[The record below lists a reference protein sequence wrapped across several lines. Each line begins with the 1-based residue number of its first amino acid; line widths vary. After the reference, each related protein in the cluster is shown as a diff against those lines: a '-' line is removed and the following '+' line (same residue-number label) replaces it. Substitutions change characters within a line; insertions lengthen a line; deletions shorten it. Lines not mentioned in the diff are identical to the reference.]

1 MSMRTVFAGL
11 ILSAALSL
19 SVQTSMAQT
28 TTAQTAQNGTRT
40 IETTQNGDYPGFDL
54 RTVKDVGLDQCENI
68 CLKDEECR
76 AFTYNVKAKWCF
88 LKSDYNQLNAFEG
101 AVAGKV
107 LDAAAAEAELPAP
120 APITFVPAS
129 VLDEARTYRNKL
141 NSGEKPAG
149 DVSKLLR
156 AAQRNYE
163 SGSVSSSVIDFASIV
178 PAAKENSAVWMGLSR
193 ATLGSAQS
201 NDANWQIKR
210 AATSSAIIAYQLS
223 RTVSDRAEALSNLA
237 KALEL
242 RDNFRPAIDSYKAS
256 LALQNSAAVS
266 AAYEDLR
273 MRKGF
278 RVVDHTV
285 DSDSAN
291 PRVCIQLSE
300 TLMKSGIDYASFV
313 TVDDASPKGLEAKEK
328 QICIEGL
335 QHGKNY
341 RIGIRSGLP
350 AAIGEMIETPVALN
364 IYVRDRAPTVRFNGD
379 AFVLPSTMRR
389 GIPVVSINVKTIDLE
404 VYRVGERALTQSM
417 DGISFFGQLDGYA
430 TSQIV
435 SSLGEKVYTG
445 KLDVESELNK
455 EIVSSFPVDE
465 ALPKRKPGIYIMTA
479 KAEGDRSEYWSSQ
492 ATQWF
497 LVSDTGLATFAGED
511 GLNVFARSL
520 ATAKP
525 LSGVELQ
532 LLAANNEVL
541 GTATTDGDGRATFT
555 AGLMRGTAAMAPAI
569 LTARSKGNGDEEDYV
584 FLDMKRAGFD
594 LSDRGVT
601 GRPAPG
607 ALDVYGW
614 TERGIYRTGE
624 TVHAAALVRDG
635 SAKAVENLPLTFS
648 FLRPDGVEDRAIVST
663 SQAAG
668 GHAVELP
675 LVNNAMR
682 GTWTLRILSDPKAT
696 PLSEKQFLVEDFVPD
711 RTEFDLTSDVKEIQA
726 GDAAVVKV
734 DGRYLYGA
742 PAAGLTLEGE
752 VNIRPTRTWDLFP
765 KYVFGL
771 ADEDQPED
779 TRITLDDLPELDEQG
794 KAEIPVLLNDLPA
807 TTQRLNA
814 DIVVR
819 MREGGGRAVERK
831 LTLPVASDSAMIGI
845 KPEFDDD
852 SLPENSNAQFSV
864 IVSDADGKR
873 VAEEGLEWTLVKV
886 ERQYQWYRSGSSWNY
901 EPVSYTKKV
910 ADGTVSADEQTAGSI
925 QVPVEWGR
933 YRLEIA
939 TSDPDGPQTSIEFD
953 AGWYVEARSTETP
966 DGLEVALD
974 KDIYKDGET
983 AKLKVSPRFAGELLV
998 TVGADSLL
1006 MTKTVSVPAEGA
1018 EVEIPVSGEW
1028 GAGAY
1033 ITASLYRPGEAQET
1047 RMPARAIGIRWLA
1060 VDPAERKLSV
1070 RIEAPEKTEPRQALT
1085 IPVSIGGLKSG
1096 DQAYVMISAVDVGIL
1111 NLTNHKPADPAGWYF
1126 GQRQLGLEI
1135 RDLYGRLIDGSL
1147 GTMGRLRTGGDG
1159 AQMAAEG
1166 SPPTEKLVAFF
1177 AGPVEVG
1184 ADGKANVSFDIPQFN
1199 GTARIS
1205 AVAWTKTAVGNAQ
1218 SDVII
1223 RDPVVITAAL
1233 PKFMAPD
1240 DQAQLR
1246 LDIANT
1252 DGPAG
1257 NYTVSV
1263 ASSGLV
1269 SVPQEQAPA
1278 SVTLAQGEKKYL
1290 TLPLKA
1296 ERAGTEELTVQLTHE
1311 SGLSISQDLILPV
1324 RASSLPE
1331 TTRKEVTLAA
1341 VNGSLVINKELLA
1354 GQRMD
1359 GASVSINV
1367 SNASGFDIPGL
1378 LTSLDRYPY
1387 GCTEQTT
1394 SRALPL
1400 LYMSELAKQAGMPM
1414 QDSEE
1419 ELHKRIQ
1426 EAIYKVLNNQSSS
1439 GSFGLW
1445 SPDSG
1450 DLWLDAYVTDFL
1462 TRARE
1467 QKFDVPQQPMI
1478 SALDNLQNALSYDV
1492 SIKDNGNSIAY
1503 AFYVLSRNRRASI
1516 ADLRYYADTRLDEF
1530 ETPLARAQLGASLA
1544 LYGDGARSEKAF
1556 ASAFR
1561 LANKGNISWAR
1572 SDYGSH
1578 LRDGAAILALAAES
1592 RPVPSIVPELV
1603 KVVGGLS
1610 NETRYTSTQEQ
1621 AWLLL
1626 AAKGLKDEDANLTL
1640 LLNGEARQGALSE
1653 RLTGEQ
1659 LEAAPVTVGNTGDR
1673 PVTAVITTVAAPV
1686 EAPPAGGDGFSIG
1699 RSYYTLDG
1707 EEISVSEAKQ
1717 NERYVVVLKVAE
1729 SNNWASR
1736 VLITD
1741 LLPAG
1746 FEIDNPRVVN
1756 SADLSN
1762 FGWLGDTTVA
1772 HSEFRSD
1779 RFVAAFNSSGGNAR
1793 EYTVA
1798 YIVRAVTPGTYAH
1811 PAPFVE
1817 DMYRPQYFARGAAA
1831 MMQVQPAN

>member
-1 MSMRTVFAGL
+1 MSMRNVFAGF
-11 ILSAALSL
+11 IMSAALAL
-19 SVQTSMAQT
+19 SVQPIMAQ
-28 TTAQTAQNGTRT
+28 ANQNGSRV
-40 IETTQNGDYPGFDL
+40 IATTQNGDYPGFDL
-54 RTVKDVGLDQCENI
+54 RTVKDVSLEQCENI
-68 CLKDEECR
+68 CLKDQECR

-88 LKSDYNQLNAFEG
+88 LKSDYGQMNTIEG

-107 LDAAAAEAELPAP
+107 LDPAAVEVELAAPTPL
-120 APITFVPAS
+120 TFVPAS
-129 VLDEARTYRNKL
+129 MLDEARAYRNKL
-141 NSGEKPAG
+141 NTAEKPAG
-149 DVSKLLR
+149 EVAKLLR

-163 SGSVSSSVIDFASIV
+163 AGNTSSAVIDFARIV
-178 PAAKENSAVWMGLSR
+178 PIAKENSAVWMGLSR
-193 ATLGSAQS
+193 STLVESQS
-201 NDANWQIKR
+201 EGASWDVRR
-210 AATSSAIIAYQLS
+210 AAANSAILAYQFS
-223 RTVSDRAEALSNLA
+223 RTVSERAEALSNLA
-237 KALEL
+237 KALEM
-242 RDNFRPAIDSYKAS
+242 RDSFRPALDAYKAS
-256 LALQNSAAVS
+256 LALQNSAAIN

-273 MRKGF
+273 VRKGF
-278 RVVDHTV
+278 RVVDHTI

-300 TLMKSGIDYASFV
+300 PLMKSGIDYASFV
-313 TVDDASPKGLEAKEK
+313 TIDDATPKGVEAKDK

-341 RIGIRSGLP
+341 RIGVRSGLP
-350 AAIGEMIETPVALN
+350 AAIGEMIEAPVALN

-435 SSLGEKVYTG
+435 STLGEKVYTG
-445 KLDVESELNK
+445 KLDVESDLNK

-479 KAEGDRSEYWSSQ
+479 KAEGDKSEFWSSQ

-541 GTATTDGDGRATFT
+541 GTATTDSDGRATFT

-624 TVHAAALVRDG
+624 TVHAAALVRD
-635 SAKAVENLPLTFS
+635 SAAKAVENLPLTFS

-668 GHAVELP
+668 GHAVDLP
-675 LVNNAMR
+675 LADNAMR

-711 RTEFDLTSDVKEIQA
+711 RTEFDLTSDVKEIRA

-734 DGRYLYGA
+734 DGRHLYGA

-752 VNIRPTRTWDLFP
+752 VNIRPTRSWDMFP

-771 ADEDQPED
+771 ADEEQPED
-779 TRITLDDLPELDEQG
+779 TRTTLDALPVLNEQG
-794 KAEIPVLLNDLPA
+794 KAEIPVVLNDLPA

-831 LTLPVASDSAMIGI
+831 LTLPVASDTNMIGI
-845 KPEFDDD
+845 KPEFDSDN
-852 SLPENSNAQFSV
+852 LGENSNAQFSV
-864 IVSDADGKR
+864 IVSDANGKR
-873 VAEEGLEWTLVKV
+873 VIEDGLEWSLVKV
-886 ERQYQWYRSGSSWNY
+886 ERNYQWYRSGSSWNY
-901 EPVSYTKKV
+901 EPVTYTKKV
-910 ADGTVSADEQTAGSI
+910 ADGTVSVDEQTAGSI

-933 YRLEIA
+933 YRLEVA
-939 TSDPDGPQTSIEFD
+939 TSDPDGPQTSVEFY

-974 KDIYKDGET
+974 KETYKDGET
-983 AKLKVSPRFAGELLV
+983 AILKVSPRFAGELLV
-998 TVGADSLL
+998 TIGADSLL

-1033 ITASLYRPGEAQET
+1033 ITASLYRPGEAQES

-1070 RIEAPEKTEPRQALT
+1070 RIETPEKTEPRQALT

-1159 AQMAAEG
+1159 AQMAVEG

-1184 ADGKANVSFDIPQFN
+1184 ADGKASVNFEIPQFN
-1199 GTARIS
+1199 GTARVS

-1223 RDPVVITAAL
+1223 RDPVVVTAAL
-1233 PKFMAPD
+1233 PKFMAPQ

-1257 NYTVSV
+1257 QYSVSV

-1269 SVPQEQAPA
+1269 SVPQAQAPS
-1278 SVTLAQGEKKYL
+1278 SVTLGQGEKTHL
-1290 TLPLKA
+1290 ILPLQA
-1296 ERAGTEELTVQLTHE
+1296 ERAGTEVLTVQLTHE

-1341 VNGSLVINKELLA
+1341 VNGSLVINKELFA

-1387 GCTEQTT
+1387 GCTEQTA

-1400 LYMSELAKQAGMPM
+1400 LYMNELAKQAGMPL
-1414 QDSEE
+1414 QDSDE
-1419 ELHKRIQ
+1419 ELNKRIQ
-1426 EAIYKVLNNQSSS
+1426 DAIYKVLNNQSSS

-1467 QKFDVPQQPMI
+1467 QKFDVPQQAMVL
-1478 SALDNLQNALSYDV
+1478 ALDNLQNALSYDV

-1516 ADLRYYADTRLDEF
+1516 ADLRYYVDTRLEEF
-1530 ETPLARAQLGASLA
+1530 ASPLARAQVGASLA
-1544 LYGDGARSEKAF
+1544 LYGDGERSEKAF
-1556 ASAFR
+1556 VSAFR
-1561 LANKGNISWAR
+1561 LADKGNISWAR
-1572 SDYGSH
+1572 SDYGSN

-1603 KVVGGLS
+1603 KMVGGLS

-1626 AAKGLKDEDANLTL
+1626 AARGLKDEDANLTL
-1640 LLNGEARQGALSE
+1640 QLNGEDRQGALSE
-1653 RLTGEQ
+1653 RMTGEQ
-1659 LEAAPVTVGNTGDR
+1659 LEVAPVTIANTGAK

-1686 EAPPAGGDGFSIG
+1686 EAPPAGGDGFTIA
-1699 RSYYTLDG
+1699 RSYYALDG
-1707 EEISVSEAKQ
+1707 LEVSVSDAQQ
-1717 NERYVVVLKVAE
+1717 NERYVVVLKVTE
-1729 SNNWASR
+1729 TNNWASR
-1736 VLITD
+1736 ILITD

-1746 FEIDNPRVVN
+1746 FEIDNPRIVD

-1762 FGWLGDTTVA
+1762 FGWLDGTTVA

-1779 RFVAAFNSSGGNAR
+1779 RFVAAFNSSGGDAR

-1798 YIVRAVTPGTYAH
+1798 YTVRAVTPGTYAH
-1811 PAPFVE
+1811 PAPYVE
-1817 DMYRPQYFARGAAA
+1817 DMYRPQYFGRGAAG
-1831 MMQVQPAN
+1831 MMQVQPAQ

>member
-1 MSMRTVFAGL
+1 MSIFAAFTGRAAFAGL
-11 ILSAALSL
+11 VLSAALAL
-19 SVQTSMAQT
+19 
-28 TTAQTAQNGTRT
+28 TAQPVFAQSAQSGTRQ
-40 IETTQNGDYPGFDL
+40 IELSQNGDYQGFDL
-54 RTVKDVGLDQCENI
+54 RTQKDVSLDQCQDI
-68 CLKDEECR
+68 CLEDAQCR

-88 LKSDYNQLNAFEG
+88 LKSDYRQLNAFEG

-107 LDAAAAEAELPAP
+107 VDIAAKADIGAP
-120 APITFVPAS
+120 APLSFVPAS
-129 VLDEARTYRNKL
+129 VLDEARSYRNLL
-141 NSGEKPAG
+141 NNAAAPDGAAAA
-149 DVSKLLR
+149 LLR
-156 AAQRNYE
+156 NAQKTLASGNSAAA
-163 SGSVSSSVIDFASIV
+163 VIDFAKIV
-178 PAAKENSAVWMGLSR
+178 PLDKDNNALWQGLSD
-193 ATLGSAQS
+193 ATLAAAGSDGS
-201 NDANWQIKR
+201 TWQLKR
-210 AATSSAIIAYQLS
+210 AATSSAVVAYQLS
-223 RTVSDRAEALSNLA
+223 RTVADRAQALTNLA
-237 KALEL
+237 KALEI
-242 RDNFRPAIDSYKAS
+242 RENFRPAIDTYKAS
-256 LALQNSAAVS
+256 LALQSSAAVS
-266 AAYEDLR
+266 SAYEELR
-273 MRKGF
+273 ARKGF
-278 RVVDHTV
+278 RVLDNTV

-291 PRVCIQLSE
+291 PRVCVQFSE
-300 TLMKSGIDYASFV
+300 SLIKSGIDYTSFV
-313 TVDDASPKGLEAKEK
+313 TVDDAAPKGMEAKDR

-341 RIGIRSGLP
+341 RIGLRSGLP
-350 AAIGEMIETPVALN
+350 AAIGEMIEAPVALN
-364 IYVRDRAPTVRFNGD
+364 VYVRDRAPTVRFNGD

-389 GIPVVSINVKTIDLE
+389 GIPVVSINVKTIDIEL
-404 VYRVGERALTQSM
+404 YRVGERALTQSM
-417 DGISFFGQLDGYA
+417 NGVSFFGQLDGYA

-455 EIVSSFPVDE
+455 EVVSAFPVDE
-465 ALPKRKPGIYIMTA
+465 ALPQRKPGIYIMTA
-479 KAEGDRSEYWSSQ
+479 KAEGDQSEEWTSQ

-525 LSGVELQ
+525 MSGVELQ

-541 GTATTDGDGRATFT
+541 GTAKTDDQGRATFT

-569 LTARSKGNGDEEDYV
+569 LTARSKGDDSGEDYV

-607 ALDVYGW
+607 ALDVYSW

-624 TVHAAALVRDG
+624 TVHAAALLRD
-635 SAKAVENLPLTFS
+635 SAAKAVENLPLTFS

-675 LVNNAMR
+675 LADNAMR
-682 GTWTLRILSDPKAT
+682 GTWTLRVLSDPKAS

-711 RTEFDLTSDVKEIQA
+711 RTEFDLSSDVKEISA
-726 GDAAVVKV
+726 GEPAIVKV

-752 VNIRPTRTWDLFP
+752 INLRPTRTWELFP

-779 TRITLDDLPELDEQG
+779 TRLPLDDLPPLNAKGQ
-794 KAEIPVLLNDLPA
+794 AEIPVMLNDLPV

-831 LTLPVASDSAMIGI
+831 LVLPVAAQSAMIGI
-845 KPEFDDD
+845 KPEFDSDN
-852 SLPENSNAQFSV
+852 LPEGSNAQFSV
-864 IVSDADGKR
+864 IMTDANGKR
-873 VAEEGLEWTLVKV
+873 IDEAGLEYALIKV
-886 ERQYQWYRSGSSWNY
+886 ERNYQWYRSGSSWNY
-901 EPVSYTKKV
+901 EPVTYTKKV
-910 ADGTVSADEQTAGSI
+910 ADGTIDVGAEAAGAI
-925 QVPVEWGR
+925 QVPVQWGQ
-933 YRLEIA
+933 YRLEVT
-939 TSDPDGPQTSIEFD
+939 TSDPDGPQSSIEFD

-974 KDIYKDGET
+974 KDVYKDGET
-983 AKLKVSPRFAGELLV
+983 AKLKISPRFAGELLV

-1006 MTKTVSVPAEGA
+1006 MTKVVSVPAEGL
-1018 EVEIPVSGEW
+1018 EVDIPVSGDW

-1060 VDPAERKLSV
+1060 VDPAERKLAV
-1070 RIEAPEKTEPRQALT
+1070 RIEAPEKTEPRQNLT
-1085 IPVSIGGLKSG
+1085 IPVSIGGLNAG

-1159 AQMAAEG
+1159 AQMAVEG

-1184 ADGKANVSFDIPQFN
+1184 TDGKASVSFDIPQFN

-1257 NYTVSV
+1257 KYTVSV
-1263 ASSGLV
+1263 ASTGLV
-1269 SVPQEQAPA
+1269 SVSQPQGDAQITLEQGQKTA
-1278 SVTLAQGEKKYL
+1278 L
-1290 TLPLKA
+1290 TLPLQA
-1296 ERAGTEELTVQLTHE
+1296 EQAGIAELTVQLTHE
-1311 SGLSISQDLILPV
+1311 SGLTIAQDLILPV
-1324 RASSLPE
+1324 RAASLPE
-1331 TTRKEVTLAA
+1331 TTRKAVSLAA
-1341 VNGSLVINKELLA
+1341 VNGSLVIDKQLLA
-1354 GQRMD
+1354 DQRMD

-1367 SNASGFDIPGL
+1367 SNAAGFDIPAL

-1387 GCTEQTT
+1387 GCTEQTA
-1394 SRALPL
+1394 SRAMPL
-1400 LYMSELAKQAGMPM
+1400 LYMSELAKQAGMAT
-1414 QDSEE
+1414 QDTEA
-1419 ELHKRIQ
+1419 ELRERIQ
-1426 EAIYKVLNNQSSS
+1426 AAIYKVLNNQSSS

-1450 DLWLDAYVTDFL
+1450 DLWLDAYVADFL

-1467 QKFDVPQQPMI
+1467 QNYTVPQQSMVM
-1478 SALDNLQNALSYDV
+1478 ALDNLQNALAYDV
-1492 SIKDNGNSIAY
+1492 SVKDNGNAIAY

-1516 ADLRYYADTRLDEF
+1516 ADLRYYADTKLEDF
-1530 ETPLARAQLGASLA
+1530 ASPLARAQIGASLA
-1544 LYGDGARSEKAF
+1544 LYGDGQRSETAF
-1556 ASAFR
+1556 GSALR
-1561 LANKGNISWAR
+1561 LAVEGNSSLSR
-1572 SDYGSH
+1572 TDYGSD

-1592 RPVPSIVPELV
+1592 RPVSAIVPQLTKLV
-1603 KVVGGLS
+1603 GNLS
-1610 NETRYTSTQEQ
+1610 SSARYTSTQEQ

-1626 AAKGLKDEDANLTL
+1626 AARALKDEDANLML
-1640 LLNGEARQGALSE
+1640 ELNGEARQGTLSE
-1653 RLTGEQ
+1653 RISGEA
-1659 LEAAPVTVGNTGDR
+1659 LSTAPVTVSNTGER
-1673 PVTAVITTVAAPV
+1673 PVTAVITTVATPV
-1686 EAPPAGGDGFSIG
+1686 ETPPAGGDGFTIA
-1699 RSYYTLDG
+1699 RSYYTMDG
-1707 EEISVSEAKQ
+1707 AETNVSQAQQ
-1717 NERYVVVLKVAE
+1717 NERYVVVLKVSE
-1729 SNNWASR
+1729 TNNWDSR
-1736 VLITD
+1736 VLVTD

-1746 FEIDNPRVVN
+1746 FEIDNPRIVN

-1762 FGWLGDTTVA
+1762 FGWLGETAVA

-1798 YIVRAVTPGTYAH
+1798 YIVRAVTPGVYAH

-1817 DMYRPQYFARGAAA
+1817 DMYRPQFFARGAAGQ
-1831 MMQVQPAN
+1831 MEVQAAK

>member
-1 MSMRTVFAGL
+1 MSFRAVLAGF
-11 ILSAALSL
+11 IMSAALTL
-19 SVQTSMAQT
+19 SVQPVFAQT
-28 TTAQTAQNGTRT
+28 SQNTTRT
-40 IETTQNGDYPGFDL
+40 IETVQNGDYPGFDL
-54 RTVKDVGLDQCENI
+54 RTAKDVSIAQCKDI

-88 LKSDYNQLNAFEG
+88 LKSDYKKLSTFEG

-107 LDAAAAEAELPAP
+107 VDVAALPDIGAP
-120 APITFVPAS
+120 APLSFVPAS
-129 VLDEARTYRNKL
+129 LLDETRTYRNSL
-141 NSGEKPAG
+141 TNAEKPSGNFAA
-149 DVSKLLR
+149 LLR
-156 AAQRNYE
+156 DAERDLEAGNAANA
-163 SGSVSSSVIDFASIV
+163 VIEFATLV
-178 PAAKENSAVWMGLSR
+178 PLAKENSPVWQGLSR
-193 ATLGSAQS
+193 ATLAAAQS
-201 NDANWQIKR
+201 SDASWQIKQ
-210 AATSSAIIAYQLS
+210 AATSSAVLAYQFS
-223 RTVSDRAEALSNLA
+223 RTVPDRAEALSNLA

-256 LALQNSAAVS
+256 LALQSSAAVS
-266 AAYEDLR
+266 ADYESLR
-273 MRKGF
+273 LRKGF
-278 RVVDHTV
+278 RIVDHTI

-300 TLMKSGIDYASFV
+300 SLMKSGIDYASFV
-313 TVDDASPKGLEAKEK
+313 TVDDAAPKGVESKDK
-328 QICIEGL
+328 QICVEGL

-341 RIGIRSGLP
+341 RIGIRAGLP

-389 GIPVVSINVKTIDLE
+389 GIPVVSVNVKTIDIE
-404 VYRVGERALTQSM
+404 IYRVGERALTQSM
-417 DGISFFGQLDGYA
+417 NGLSFFGQLDGYA
-430 TSQIV
+430 TSEIV
-435 SSLGEKVYTG
+435 STLGEKVYAG

-455 EIVSSFPVDE
+455 EVVSAFPVDE
-465 ALPKRKPGIYIMTA
+465 ALPQRKPGIYIMTA
-479 KAEGDRSEYWSSQ
+479 KSDGDKSEFWTSQ

-541 GTATTDGDGRATFT
+541 GTATTDSDGRAVFT

-569 LTARSKGNGDEEDYV
+569 LTARSKGKGDEEDYV

-607 ALDVYGW
+607 ALDVYSW
-614 TERGIYRTGE
+614 TERGIYRPGE

-635 SAKAVENLPLTFS
+635 AAKAVDNLPLTFS
-648 FLRPDGVEDRAIVST
+648 FLRPDGVEDRAIVNT
-663 SQAAG
+663 TQEAG

-675 LVNNAMR
+675 LANNAMR
-682 GTWTLRILSDPKAT
+682 GTWTLRVLSDPKGQ

-711 RTEFDLTSDVKEIQA
+711 RTEFELTSDVKEIRAGEQA
-726 GDAAVVKV
+726 IVNV

-752 VNIRPTRTWDLFP
+752 VNIRPTRSWELFP

-771 ADEDQPED
+771 ADEEQPED
-779 TRITLDDLPELDEQG
+779 TRLPLDDLPVLNDEG
-794 KAEIPVLLNDLPA
+794 KAAIPVLLNDLPV

-845 KPEFDDD
+845 KPDFD
-852 SLPENSNAQFSV
+852 SENLPENSNAQFSV
-864 IVSDADGKR
+864 IVSDANGKR
-873 VAEEGLEWTLVKV
+873 LTEEGLEWSLIKV
-886 ERQYQWYRSGSSWNY
+886 ERNYQWYRSGSSWNY
-901 EPVSYTKKV
+901 EPVTYTKKV
-910 ADGTVSADEQTAGSI
+910 ADGTVAVSEQNAGVV
-925 QVPVEWGR
+925 QVPVQWGR
-933 YRLEIA
+933 YRLEVA

-974 KDIYKDGET
+974 KDVYKDGDT
-983 AKLKVSPRFAGELLV
+983 AKLKISPRFAGELLV

-1033 ITASLYRPGEAQET
+1033 ITASLYRPGEAQES

-1060 VDPAERKLSV
+1060 IDPGARKLSV
-1070 RIEAPEKTEPRQALT
+1070 RIEAPQKTEPHQPLT
-1085 IPVSIGGLKSG
+1085 IPVSIGGLKAG

-1111 NLTNHKPADPAGWYF
+1111 NLTHHKPADPAGWYF

-1147 GTMGRLRTGGDG
+1147 GSMGRLRTGGDG
-1159 AQMAAEG
+1159 AQMAVEG

-1184 ADGKANVSFDIPQFN
+1184 ADGKASVSFNIPQFN

-1205 AVAWTKTAVGNAQ
+1205 AVAWTKTAVGNSQA
-1218 SDVII
+1218 DVII

-1233 PKFMAPD
+1233 PKFMAPE

-1257 NYTVSV
+1257 KYTVSV
-1263 ASSGLV
+1263 ATTGLV
-1269 SVPQEQAPA
+1269 SVSEEQAPKEI
-1278 SVTLAQGEKKYL
+1278 TLAPGQKTDL

-1296 ERAGTEELTVQLTHE
+1296 IRAGTAELTVQLTHE
-1311 SGLSISQDLILPV
+1311 SGLTISQDLILPV
-1324 RASSLPE
+1324 RASALPE
-1331 TTRKEVTLAA
+1331 TTRKEITLAA
-1341 VNGSLVINKELLA
+1341 VNGSLVIDKELLA
-1354 GQRMD
+1354 EQRMD
-1359 GASVSINV
+1359 GASVSINI
-1367 SNASGFDIPGL
+1367 SNASGFDIPAL

-1400 LYMSELAKQAGMPM
+1400 LYMSELAKQAGMTL
-1414 QDSEE
+1414 QDSDA
-1419 ELHKRIQ
+1419 ELRERIQ
-1426 EAIYKVLNNQSSS
+1426 TAIYKVLNNQSSS

-1467 QKFDVPQQPMI
+1467 QNYAVPQQSMVL
-1478 SALDNLQNALSYDV
+1478 ALDNLQNALAYDV

-1516 ADLRYYADTRLDEF
+1516 ADLRYYVDTRLEEF
-1530 ETPLARAQLGASLA
+1530 ATPLARAQIGASLA
-1544 LYGDGARSEKAF
+1544 LYGDGQRSEQAF

-1561 LANKGNISWAR
+1561 LAQLDNISLSR
-1572 SDYGSH
+1572 TDYGSA
-1578 LRDGAAILALAAES
+1578 LRDGAAILALATES
-1592 RPVPSIVPELV
+1592 RPVSAIVPQLTKLV
-1603 KVVGGLS
+1603 GALS
-1610 NETRYTSTQEQ
+1610 NSARYTSTQEQ

-1626 AAKGLKDEDANLTL
+1626 AARGLKDEDANLTL
-1640 LLNGEARQGALSE
+1640 LLNGQPRKGALSE
-1653 RLTGEQ
+1653 RLTGEE
-1659 LEAAPVTVGNTGDR
+1659 LETAPVTIGNTGEK
-1673 PVTAVITTVAAPV
+1673 PITAVITTVATPV
-1686 EAPPAGGDGFSIG
+1686 ETPPAGGDGFTIS
-1699 RSYYTLDG
+1699 RAYYTLDG
-1707 EEISVSEAKQ
+1707 EEVSVSEAKQ
-1717 NERYVVVLKVAE
+1717 NERYVVVLKAAE
-1729 SNNWASR
+1729 TNNWASR

-1746 FEIDNPRVVN
+1746 FEIDNPRIVN

-1762 FGWLGDTTVA
+1762 FGWLGDTAIA

-1779 RFVAAFNSSGGNAR
+1779 RFVAAINSNAGSGR

-1798 YIVRAVTPGTYAH
+1798 YIVRAVTPGVYAH

-1817 DMYRPQYFARGAAA
+1817 DMYRPQFFARGAAG
-1831 MMQVQPAN
+1831 MMEVQPAQ